1 MSRVPKWKI
10 EKAKVK
16 VVFRLQFHATNIPST
31 GWDKLFLSFISADT
45 GKVSAKTNKANVRNG
60 SCKWPDPI
68 YEATRLLQD
77 SRTKTYDDKLYKI
90 VVAMGTSRSSIL
102 GELDVNLAEFAEA
115 LKPVSIALPL
125 RGCEFGTIL
134 HLPSDPISII
144 PLGFHLG
151 KEKNFKFKRT
161 KIPLRTQPYPFALN
175 PISLGAGE
183 QRAAAA
189 AAPHGRREAQEL
201 AAAGREGRRAARVE
215 DGAGARQQVFGCCFV
230 FAVAAALR
238 FSLASLCS
246 CLAGGRRS
254 REFEQQRETGAKSTQ
269 QLVNQRS
276 HDPSE
281 IGVASS
287 DIYSHKANARIKLK
301 ETSSGFPLA
310 EDSAGST
317 EDYENSSHNS
327 DGLFAEKIDSY
338 GGHEL

>member
-134 HLPSDPISII
+134 H
-144 PLGFHLG
+144 
-151 KEKNFKFKRT
+151 
-161 KIPLRTQPYPFALN
+161 
-175 PISLGAGE
+175 
-183 QRAAAA
+183 
-189 AAPHGRREAQEL
+189 
-201 AAAGREGRRAARVE
+201 
-215 DGAGARQQVFGCCFV
+215 
-230 FAVAAALR
+230 
-238 FSLASLCS
+238 
-246 CLAGGRRS
+246 
-254 REFEQQRETGAKSTQ
+254 QRETGAKSTQ